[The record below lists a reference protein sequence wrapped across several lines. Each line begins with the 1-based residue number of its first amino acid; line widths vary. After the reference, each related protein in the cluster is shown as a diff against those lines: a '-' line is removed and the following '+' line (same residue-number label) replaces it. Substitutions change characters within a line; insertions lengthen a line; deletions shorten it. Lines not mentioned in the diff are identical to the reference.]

1 MKQFAGLFCG
11 LVLAVSFAQA
21 GHAQNLILNQ
31 AEIAAA
37 LSHGPWPMPEQND
50 PSNRVSGN
58 AAAIALGKKLF
69 FSEKLSAGDT
79 LSCASCHRPEAG
91 FTDGVAQAM
100 GHTRGDRNTQALYNL
115 KHQRWFGWDGRNDN
129 LWAQSLRP
137 IVRTGEMALQA
148 AELGQVL
155 TGEEF
160 AASYS
165 ALFGSALQLSK
176 EQNLVNVGKLL
187 AAYVETLTTGKT
199 HFDNFRDALATGDE
213 IAAATYPEAAQ
224 RGFQIFAGKG
234 KCNFCHTGALFS
246 NGEFHDAGV
255 PYFVAADRVDDGRHG
270 GIKALM
276 QSPYTLAGPYSDDPE
291 KTGAWKTRQ
300 LIRSHN
306 NFGTFRVPSL
316 RNVGQ
321 TAPYMHNGSLATLE
335 DVVHHYSNIDLER
348 LHADGEL
355 ILQPLRLT
363 KHESA
368 DLVSFLLSLTEVDD

>member
-1 MKQFAGLFCG
+1 MSRLAGLLCG
-11 LVLAVSFAQA
+11 VVLVFSSTQA
-21 GHAQNLILNQ
+21 GHAQNLILSQ
-31 AEIAAA
+31 SEISEA
-37 LSHGPWPMPEQND
+37 LSHGPWPLPDQLD

-58 AAAIALGKKLF
+58 TAAIKLGNKLF
-69 FSEKLSAGDT
+69 FSTKLSADGT
-79 LSCASCHRPEAG
+79 LSCASCHRPDAG

-100 GHTRGDRNTQALYNL
+100 GHTRGDRNTLALYNL
-115 KHQRWFGWDGRNDN
+115 KYQRWFGWDGRNDN

-137 IVRTGEMALQA
+137 IVRADEMALQA
-148 AELGQVL
+148 ADLSEML

-160 AASYS
+160 AAPYS
-165 ALFGSALQLSK
+165 ALFGSSLRLSE

-187 AAYVETLTTGKT
+187 AAYIETLTTGKT
-199 HFDNFRDALATGDE
+199 PFDRFRDALAAGNE
-213 IAAATYPEAAQ
+213 AAAATYPEAAQ
-224 RGFQIFAGKG
+224 RGFRIFAGKG

-276 QSPYTLAGPYSDDPE
+276 QSPYTLAGPYSDDPK

-300 LIRSHN
+300 LIRSHS

-316 RNVGQ
+316 RNVDL
-321 TAPYMHNGSLATLE
+321 TAPYMHSGSLATLE
-335 DVVHHYSNIDLER
+335 DVVRHYSNIDLER

-363 KHESA
+363 KSEST

>member
-1 MKQFAGLFCG
+1 MKRLAGLAG
-11 LVLAVSFAQA
+11 LTALAMLAPQA
-21 GHAQNLILNQ
+21 GHAQTLILNH

-37 LSHGPWPMPEQND
+37 VSHGPWPLPDKTD
-50 PSNRVSGN
+50 PSNKMSGN
-58 AAAIALGKKLF
+58 AAAIALGRKLF
-69 FSEKLSAGDT
+69 FSKKLSADGT
-79 LSCASCHRPEAG
+79 LSCASCHKPDNS
-91 FTDGVAQAM
+91 FTDGLPQAM
-100 GHTRGDRNTQALYNL
+100 GHARGDRNTQSLFNL

-137 IVRTGEMALQA
+137 VVRTDEMALRA
-148 AELGQVL
+148 ADLGRML
-155 TGEEF
+155 TDQEF
-160 AASYS
+160 VAPYS
-165 ALFGSALQLSK
+165 TLFDSPLALSE

-199 HFDNFRDALATGDE
+199 PFDSFRDALAAGDTA
-213 IAAATYPEAAQ
+213 AAATYPETAQ
-224 RGFQIFAGKG
+224 RGFRIFSGKG

-270 GIKALM
+270 GIKALR
-276 QSPYTLAGPYSDDPE
+276 QSPFTLAGPYSDDPD

-316 RNVGQ
+316 RNVEL

-335 DVVHHYSNIDLER
+335 AVVRHYSSIDLER

-355 ILQPLRLT
+355 ILQPLNLT
-363 KHESA
+363 QTESA
-368 DLVSFLLSLTEVDD
+368 DLVAFLQSLTGVEE

>member
-1 MKQFAGLFCG
+1 MKRVFGLLCSVVFIF
-11 LVLAVSFAQA
+11 SSPQA
-21 GHAQNLILNQ
+21 GQTQNLILNQ
-31 AEIAAA
+31 SEISAA
-37 LSHGPWPMPEQND
+37 LSHGPWPLPKRAD
-50 PSNRVSGN
+50 PSNRMSGN
-58 AAAIALGKKLF
+58 AAAINLGKELF
-69 FSEKLSAGDT
+69 SSKKLSADST
-79 LSCASCHRPEAG
+79 LSCASCHRPSAG
-91 FTDGVAQAM
+91 FTDGMAQAM

-115 KHQRWFGWDGRNDN
+115 KYQRWFGWDGRNDN

-137 IVRTGEMALQA
+137 IVRADEMALQA
-148 AELGQVL
+148 ADLSEVL
-155 TGEEF
+155 TSTEF
-160 AASYS
+160 EILYS
-165 ALFGSALQLSK
+165 ALFDSALQLSK

-187 AAYVETLTTGKT
+187 AAYIETLTTGKT
-199 HFDNFRDALATGDE
+199 PFDRFRDALAAGNET
-213 IAAATYPEAAQ
+213 AAATYPEAAQ

-255 PYFVAADRVDDGRHG
+255 PYFVAANRVDDGRHG

-276 QSPYTLAGPYSDDPE
+276 QSPYTLAGPYSDDPK

-316 RNVGQ
+316 RNVGR
-321 TAPYMHNGSLATLE
+321 TAPYMHNGSIATLE

-363 KHESA
+363 KRESA

>member
-1 MKQFAGLFCG
+1 MKRVFGLLCG
-11 LVLAVSFAQA
+11 VVVAFSAPQS
-21 GHAQNLILNQ
+21 GHAQNLILSQ
-31 AEIAAA
+31 SEISAA
-37 LSHGPWPMPEQND
+37 LSHGPWPLPKQDD
-50 PSNRVSGN
+50 PSNRMSGN
-58 AAAIALGKKLF
+58 AAAISLGKKLF
-69 FSEKLSAGDT
+69 SSKKLSADGT
-79 LSCASCHRPEAG
+79 LNCASCHRPDAG

-115 KHQRWFGWDGRNDN
+115 KYQRWFGWDGRNDN

-137 IVRTGEMALQA
+137 IVRVDEMALRTTDLS
-148 AELGQVL
+148 EVL

-160 AASYS
+160 AAPYS
-165 ALFGSALQLSK
+165 ALFGSPPQLS
-176 EQNLVNVGKLL
+176 EQQNLVNVGKLL
-187 AAYVETLTTGKT
+187 AAYIETLTTEKT
-199 HFDNFRDALATGDE
+199 PFDRFRDALAAGDE
-213 IAAATYPEAAQ
+213 AAAAVYPEAAQ
-224 RGFQIFAGKG
+224 RGFRIFAGKG

-255 PYFVAADRVDDGRHG
+255 PYFVAANRVDSGRHG

-276 QSPYTLAGPYSDDPE
+276 KNPYTLAGPYSDDPK

-306 NFGTFRVPSL
+306 DFGTFRVPSL
-316 RNVGQ
+316 RNVGR
-321 TAPYMHNGSLATLE
+321 TAPYMHNGSIATLE

-355 ILQPLRLT
+355 ILQPLHLT
-363 KHESA
+363 KRESA

>member
-1 MKQFAGLFCG
+1 MKRLAGLLCG
-11 LVLAVSFAQA
+11 VVLVFSSPQA
-21 GHAQNLILNQ
+21 GQAQNLILSQ
-31 AEIAAA
+31 SEISAA
-37 LSHGPWPMPEQND
+37 LSHGPWPLPDQLD

-58 AAAIALGKKLF
+58 TAAIGLGNKLF
-69 FSEKLSAGDT
+69 FSTKLSADGT
-79 LSCASCHRPEAG
+79 LSCASCHRPGAG
-91 FTDGVAQAM
+91 FTDGVARAM

-115 KHQRWFGWDGRNDN
+115 KYQRWFGWDGRNDN

-137 IVRTGEMALQA
+137 IVRADEMALQA
-148 AELGQVL
+148 TDLSEVL
-155 TGEEF
+155 SGNEF
-160 AASYS
+160 AAAYS
-165 ALFGSALQLSK
+165 ALFGSPQQLSE

-199 HFDNFRDALATGDE
+199 PFDRFRDALAAGNE
-213 IAAATYPEAAQ
+213 AAAAAYPEAAQ
-224 RGFQIFAGKG
+224 RGFRIFAGKG

-255 PYFVAADRVDDGRHG
+255 PYFVAADKVDSGRHG
-270 GIKALM
+270 GIKSLM
-276 QSPYTLAGPYSDDPE
+276 KNPYTLAGPYSDDPK

-306 NFGTFRVPSL
+306 DFGTFRVPSL
-316 RNVGQ
+316 RNVGR
-321 TAPYMHNGSLATLE
+321 TAPYMHNGSMATLE
-335 DVVHHYSNIDLER
+335 DVVHHYSDIDLER

-363 KHESA
+363 TREST